1 MEDVGIFH
9 GRLVYFKAVWNILC
23 PFGIFDDYLVYFYSF
38 GILYGIFDDYLVY
51 FYSFGILY
59 QDKSGNPDS
68 HMLLTQKKSTEG
80 V

>member
-9 GRLVYFKAVWNILC
+9 GRLVYFKAVWYILC
-23 PFGIFDDYLVYFYSF
+23 PF
-38 GILYGIFDDYLVY
+38 GIFDDYLVY